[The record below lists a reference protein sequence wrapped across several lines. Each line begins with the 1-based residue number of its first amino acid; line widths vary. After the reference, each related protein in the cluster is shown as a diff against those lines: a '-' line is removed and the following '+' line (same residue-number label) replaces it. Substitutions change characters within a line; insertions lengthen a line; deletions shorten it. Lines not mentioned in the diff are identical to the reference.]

1 MSVTGSIMA
10 ATGLAGAGIS
20 AYGASKAA
28 STQAGA
34 AEQAA
39 QLQHQDAQAALDF
52 QKQQYGN
59 SLSMLY
65 PYLNT
70 GYGALSLLR
79 TGLGIPGE
87 LPQGFTMNPNGT
99 AAGLNPG
106 NFGNG
111 GMSTSLFPG
120 GFGIG
125 GNNPLATNPEL
136 GANGIGGGQRFFP
149 MLSGVND
156 GTGTIGT
163 MAGLR
168 SFGGGLNNA
177 GIGPSGG
184 GVATATTNQ
193 GGTGQVPMTGGFITN
208 PDAHNFGQGAPAGGA
223 TGGNPNIGFG
233 SLLSPFSEQFQAP
246 TNVTEQNDPGYQF
259 RLQTGLD
266 EMTNSAAARGGL
278 LSGGT
283 AKAMQDYAQNS
294 ASNEYVNVYNRD
306 LNEYLNRANLF
317 FTNQSNQFNK
327 LADIAGMGQATG
339 GQLTNAGL
347 TAGNQIGNTLL
358 TSGAQIGQNINNAG
372 AARASGYVGASNAIG
387 GSLSNLGNLAMLY
400 KFLGSGGGGSSS
412 LFGPGV

>member
-1 MSVTGSIMA
+1 MPLA
-10 ATGLAGAGIS
+10 AVIGVGALSSLGGAAI
-20 AYGASKAA
+20 AAHGASSAA
-28 STQAGA
+28 NAQASA

-87 LPQGFTMNPNGT
+87 LPQGFTMNQTQGTPLTLPNI
-99 AAGLNPG
+99 
-106 NFGNG
+106 
-111 GMSTSLFPG
+111 M
-120 GFGIG
+120 
-125 GNNPLATNPEL
+125 
-136 GANGIGGGQRFFP
+136 GGGGAGGDVISRILGGGGT
-149 MLSGVND
+149 LSALRNLGGAGAAPIQD
-156 GTGTIGT
+156 GTPFNTA
-163 MAGLR
+163 M

-177 GIGPSGG
+177 GVGPSGG

-266 EMTNSAAARGGL
+266 QMTNSAAARGGL

-294 ASNEYVNVYNRD
+294 ASNEYGNVYNRA

-327 LADIAGMGQATG
+327 LADIAGMGQTTG
-339 GQLTNAGL
+339 GQLSNAGL

-358 TSGAQIGQNINNAG
+358 TSGAQIGQDINNAG

-387 GSLSNLGNLAMLY
+387 SSLSNLGNLAMLY